1 MSPGDVREIGSGE
14 LLSHGV
20 HVVDERTTITS
31 TQRTTGPVLL
41 LSMQGAA
48 HELSIDTVTVRP
60 DHAVFAFVDA
70 PGLVAKEHNG
80 PWMPVGSGLVI
91 APSGIAQHV
100 RCAGS
105 WSITAACVP
114 RAALGAFVAALPTTA
129 QVLEERRPLDRAM
142 QAFVEQ
148 VLAVDD
154 TATAIERYTIERL
167 IVEMSGAILLDRVDG
182 ASGHRSPPRRS
193 ARQGGR
199 CHRAAVQ
206 RSRTEPRTGRP
217 RSAIVA
223 ASAAAGLR
231 GGGEQ
236 RGLRDQA
243 PAGASGQVTPA
254 RQPVRLAQ
262 HRADLAACRLPLTHQ
277 PASRTRGRVRR
288 HPPCASRAPR
298 GRATPPRTRRPTAEH
313 NGRPSLNVCGRQ
325 SDRRACTTAARRPA

>member
-1 MSPGDVREIGSGE
+1 MVIGVGGGCVSPGDVREIGSGE

-48 HELSIDTVTVRP
+48 HELSIDTVTARP

-70 PGLVAKEHNG
+70 PGLVTKEHNG
-80 PWMPVGSGLVI
+80 PWMPVGSGLVM

-114 RAALGAFVAALPTTA
+114 QAALGAFVAALPATA

-154 TATAIERYTIERL
+154 TATAIERYAIERL
-167 IVEMSGAILLDRVDG
+167 IVEMSGAILLDRIDG
-182 ASGHRSPPRRS
+182 ASGHRSP
-193 ARQGGR
+193 
-199 CHRAAVQ
+199 HAA
-206 RSRTEPRTGRP
+206 
-217 RSAIVA
+217 
-223 ASAAAGLR
+223 
-231 GGGEQ
+231 
-236 RGLRDQA
+236 LRDKAVAVIAHQCSD
-243 PAGASGQVTPA
+243 PALNPA
-254 RQPVRLAQ
+254 RVAREVRSSLRQLQLVFAEAENSVACEIRRQRARLAKSLLLDSRFDSLSIEQ
-262 HRADLAACRLPLTHQ
+262 ISQRAGFPSPISL
-277 PASRTRGRVRR
+277 RR
-288 HPPCASRAPR
+288 ALEEEY
-298 GRATPPRTRRPTAEH
+298 GATPRALRAHREAAQRPQNETA
-313 NGRPSLNVCGRQ
+313 
-325 SDRRACTTAARRPA
+325 DR